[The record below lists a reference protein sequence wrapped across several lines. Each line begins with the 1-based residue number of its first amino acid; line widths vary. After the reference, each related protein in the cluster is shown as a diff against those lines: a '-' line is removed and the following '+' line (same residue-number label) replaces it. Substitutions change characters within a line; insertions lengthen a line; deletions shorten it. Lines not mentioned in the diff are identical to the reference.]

1 MYEELQLALMDLI
14 TPERLDVFLEA
25 QQLLSSMGLSD
36 FEDEIQQV
44 FGLQDGISDN
54 DLLVSRVETILIYA
68 MGDALNQYGVTV
80 RDDTPLEV
88 MAGIA
93 QATANIEHYVIPEVL
108 HDITLGDWQPEE
120 ALAEMVPM
128 FSAVSGVNAFDY
140 LTHVKEDTIT
150 RIREI
155 TASVLQYRPP
165 EDNRP
170 VDHKER
176 IARIN
181 QLLRHTQHTAPAV
194 VVNLAKSGVGSGQ
207 PLTSLMNYALEDL
220 DKMNTDEVG
229 IELLGLVYFSNTP
242 LDNMTSTIRDV
253 IQDYTDEYQEQVRIH
268 TAITLAQ
275 GAIN

>member
-14 TPERLDVFLEA
+14 SPERLDVFLEA

-68 MGDALNQYGVTV
+68 LGDALNQYGVTV
-80 RDDTPLEV
+80 REDTPLPV
-88 MAGIA
+88 MIGIV

-108 HDITLGDWQPEE
+108 HDFTLGDWQPEE

-128 FSAVSGVNAFDY
+128 FSTVSGVDAFDY
-140 LTHVKEDTIT
+140 ITHVRPETIT

-155 TASVLQYRPP
+155 TSAALQYRPP
-165 EDNRP
+165 EDTRP
-170 VDHKER
+170 TDHKER
-176 IARIN
+176 ISQIN
-181 QLLRHTQHTAPAV
+181 RLLRATDHAAPSI

-207 PLTSLMNYALEDL
+207 PLASLMSYALEDL
-220 DKMNTDEVG
+220 DKLSTDAVG
-229 IELLGLVYFSNTP
+229 PELLGLVYFSNVP
-242 LDNMTSTIRDV
+242 LNQLFTTFRDLV
-253 IQDYTDEYQEQVRIH
+253 RDYTDDYQEQVRIMA
-268 TAITLAQ
+268 AIDRARE
-275 GAIN
+275 AIN